1 LGSAVG
7 GFIGIVLGGIVAD
20 YFRAKTVNARLYVG
34 LAIPLLAVPFA
45 LGFLYTEN
53 IAMAYIYSFLFSVIS
68 PAWIG
73 CAASTVNDL
82 VMPRM
87 RATASAYY
95 LLMNT
100 FVGLALGPFLI
111 GQFSDLYNR
120 SGVDS
125 AEALQLAMTWGLGA
139 FALSVLALL
148 LACRYLASDET
159 SRLDR
164 AAALGEPV

>member
-1 LGSAVG
+1 
-7 GFIGIVLGGIVAD
+7 
-20 YFRAKTVNARLYVG
+20 
-34 LAIPLLAVPFA
+34 
-45 LGFLYTEN
+45 
-53 IAMAYIYSFLFSVIS
+53 
-68 PAWIG
+68 
-73 CAASTVNDL
+73 
-82 VMPRM
+82 
-87 RATASAYY
+87 
-95 LLMNT
+95 
-100 FVGLALGPFLI
+100 LI
-111 GQFSDLYNR
+111 GQFSDLYYL

>member
-1 LGSAVG
+1 
-7 GFIGIVLGGIVAD
+7 
-20 YFRAKTVNARLYVG
+20 
-34 LAIPLLAVPFA
+34 
-45 LGFLYTEN
+45 
-53 IAMAYIYSFLFSVIS
+53 
-68 PAWIG
+68 
-73 CAASTVNDL
+73 
-82 VMPRM
+82 M

-111 GQFSDLYNR
+111 GQFRDLYNR

-139 FALSVLALL
+139 FALSVVALL
-148 LACRYLASDET
+148 LACRYLAADET

-164 AAALGEPV
+164 AVALGEPV

>member
-1 LGSAVG
+1 MASTVGFPAISFVTYGIGFLVAPFMQRFHGETIADAGLYLGLGSAIG
-7 GFIGIVLGGIVAD
+7 GFIGIVLGGMIAD
-20 YFRAKTVNARLYVG
+20 HFRAKTVNARLYVG

-45 LGFLYTEN
+45 LGFLYTQS
-53 IAMAYIYSFLFSVIS
+53 IVMAYIYSFLFSVIS

-100 FVGLALGPFLI
+100 FVGLA
-111 GQFSDLYNR
+111 
-120 SGVDS
+120 
-125 AEALQLAMTWGLGA
+125 W
-139 FALSVLALL
+139 SVF
-148 LACRYLASDET
+148 
-159 SRLDR
+159 DR
-164 AAALGEPV
+164 PVQ

>member
-1 LGSAVG
+1 
-7 GFIGIVLGGIVAD
+7 
-20 YFRAKTVNARLYVG
+20 
-34 LAIPLLAVPFA
+34 
-45 LGFLYTEN
+45 
-53 IAMAYIYSFLFSVIS
+53 MAYIYSFLFSVIS

-111 GQFSDLYNR
+111 GQFSDLYYR

-148 LACRYLASDET
+148 LACRYLALDET

>member
-1 LGSAVG
+1 VG

-20 YFRAKTVNARLYVG
+20 HFRAKTVNARLYVG
-34 LAIPLLAVPFA
+34 LAIPMLAVPFA
-45 LGFLYTEN
+45 LGFLYTDS

-139 FALSVLALL
+139 FALSVVALL
-148 LACRYLASDET
+148 LACRYLAADET

>member
-1 LGSAVG
+1 
-7 GFIGIVLGGIVAD
+7 
-20 YFRAKTVNARLYVG
+20 VG

-45 LGFLYTEN
+45 LGFLYTDN

-68 PAWIG
+68 PAWVG

-87 RATASAYY
+87 RATASAFY

-111 GQFSDLYNR
+111 GQFSDIYYR
-120 SGVDS
+120 AGVDS
-125 AEALQLAMTWGLGA
+125 AVALQSAMTWGLGA
-139 FALSVLALL
+139 FALSVAALL
-148 LACRYLASDET
+148 LACRYLAADET
-159 SRLDR
+159 SRLER
-164 AAALGEPV
+164 AAAFGEPV